1 MTSTKGFS
9 KCCTKSE
16 IFTTSLS
23 YCWPAI
29 STSLG
34 MPSLLPLV
42 LTPLFSIEI
51 MDSMALHE
59 EAANER
65 LYRWTLNVLR
75 TISSDIIEVHPQLFR
90 AMACLQEREILFKY
104 CLDEYVTVRRS
115 AIVRNFIEALTRGRP
130 SANTSAI
137 ELHSNDVIRYVGDM
151 LAFLHQS
158 VANEKEMIDTLLKM
172 CDKDKLQSSGMAM
185 VQSCV
190 SYISRDVH
198 GGGGLD
204 KNTLS

>member
-1 MTSTKGFS
+1 
-9 KCCTKSE
+9 
-16 IFTTSLS
+16 
-23 YCWPAI
+23 
-29 STSLG
+29 
-34 MPSLLPLV
+34 
-42 LTPLFSIEI
+42 
-51 MDSMALHE
+51 MALHE

-130 SANTSAI
+130 NANTSAI

-185 VQSCV
+185 VQSYV

-198 GGGGLD
+198 GGEGLD
-204 KNTLS
+204 KNPLVIENFSKSSLYLQISIGLRLYQTTQRGKYLYAEAFVGRDLID